1 MDTLIIG
8 AGGHGKVVLD
18 ILLAGRKYCPVGFL
32 DADPALAGTTV
43 AGLPVLGSINLL
55 SKLRDKKIRTAIIA
69 IGDSRSRL
77 SCAQA
82 ALDQVFELINAIHPD
97 SYIAPTATLG
107 KNIVVAAG
115 AVIAT
120 EARIGDSCIINTNA
134 VVEHECDLAEGV
146 HICPGAL
153 LAGRVKVE
161 SSAFIG
167 LGAKVIPCLT
177 FGSGATIGAGDVVIR
192 DIPPGVTVVGIP
204 ARHPSRKRP
213 GCIGEYLCKAQLSW
227 IELRFSLPH
236 SG

>member
-18 ILLAGRKYCPVGFL
+18 ILLAGRKYRPVGFL

-43 AGLPVLGSINLL
+43 AGLGVLGSINLL
-55 SKLRDKKIRTAIIA
+55 SKLRDKKIRAAIIA

-82 ALDQVFELINAIHPD
+82 VLDHGFELINAIHPD

-115 AVIAT
+115 AVIST

-146 HICPGAL
+146 HVCPGAL

-167 LGAKVIPCLT
+167 LGAKVIQCLT
-177 FGSGATIGAGDVVIR
+177 IGANATIGAGAVVIR
-192 DIPPGVTVVGIP
+192 DIPPGVTAVGIP
-204 ARHPSRKRP
+204 ARVIHHAN
-213 GCIGEYLCKAQLSW
+213 AQAA
-227 IELRFSLPH
+227 
-236 SG
+236 